1 MRKST
6 FLTMA
11 IAMVLAAFTFS
22 CKQQEAVAPQAKSF
36 TDAEKQA
43 LWNQGF
49 NPTVAERINQ
59 ENPFTGEV
67 TPGWMFGGDMFVSD
81 KNLHQFLNPD
91 SEVGFV
97 GLTGEQYRT
106 SNLVSVSGTRTIS
119 VIGYTG
125 SGFALTSKM
134 RTGLQWA
141 INNYNRLNLSLRFTV
156 SFAASTNADI
166 VVYNNGAAGGGGSA
180 GFPSGGN
187 PFKWVQINA
196 GTDAFSTNVNEHV
209 IGHEIGHCIGFRH
222 TDYFNRSISCGS
234 GGNEGSAGVG
244 AIHIP
249 GTPTTNVNSSTSLML
264 ACFNSGV
271 DGEFTSSDITALNF
285 LY

>member
-6 FLTMA
+6 FLTVA
-11 IAMVLAAFTFS
+11 LAMVLAAFTFS
-22 CKQQEAVAPQAKSF
+22 CKQQEVAPGNETHVLSKDIQDK
-36 TDAEKQA
+36 
-43 LWNQGF
+43 LWAHGI
-49 NPTVAERINQ
+49 NPSVAEHINQ
-59 ENPFTGEV
+59 LNPLTGESV
-67 TPGWMFGGDMFVSD
+67 SGWMFGGDMFVAD
-81 KNLHQFLNPD
+81 KNLKTMFTGD
-91 SEVGFV
+91 IAGT

-166 VVYNNGAAGGGGSA
+166 VVYNNGASGGGGSA

-209 IGHEIGHCIGFRH
+209 IGHEIGHCLGFRH

-249 GTPTTNVNSSTSLML
+249 GTPTTNVNSNTSLML